1 MVQNT
6 EGDKNSG
13 EIFRLRIQMEILLLG
28 WVRTSLAL
36 MGFGFVLARFGLFLR
51 EIASVSEIRIRSHRW
66 LALMSTSTGTILI
79 LLGVAV
85 LLISVYSHRRAVIR
99 LERGDLGQPG
109 RWSLGTILCLILA
122 GLGTGLAI
130 YLAAVEM

>member
-1 MVQNT
+1 MVQNA

-13 EIFRLRIQMEILLLG
+13 EVFRLRIQMETMLLG

-51 EIASVSEIRIRSHRW
+51 EIASVGEIRIHSHRW
-66 LALMSTSTGTILI
+66 LALVNTFTGAILI

-85 LLISVYSHRRAVIR
+85 LLISVYFHRRMVIR

-109 RWSLGTILCLILA
+109 RWSLGMILCFILA
-122 GLGTGLAI
+122 GMGMGMAI
-130 YLAAVEM
+130 